1 IVPPVENADLPGVTP
16 EQRAEN
22 DCRLAQEDSLRNAY
36 IATFPTAGQID
47 SVISGLKEKVS
58 PCVRKVL
65 HSFITDSRG
74 NHKVLVRFIQEAD
87 RQRKLMKGIALLRM
101 LSEKDR
107 RDVSYEVLEDHFLH
121 TRDVSDDLYD
131 CSLSACATCTDVCPA
146 EVKDILNPRI
156 GTEMLTPYRA
166 FFQSKFTEAQADSFR
181 IHPQLLVEWVS
192 NHIAVDEKNNSQ
204 RIPVS
209 PEGVWR
215 SRVADSYSRN
225 VFFVALARSM

>member
-1 IVPPVENADLPGVTP
+1 MCQESSALVHYRIPAEPQGV
-16 EQRAEN
+16 
-22 DCRLAQEDSLRNAY
+22 
-36 IATFPTAGQID
+36 
-47 SVISGLKEKVS
+47 
-58 PCVRKVL
+58 
-65 HSFITDSRG
+65 
-74 NHKVLVRFIQEAD
+74 VRFIQEAD

-225 VFFVALARSM
+225 VFFVALARMHGYSCPYERYRRMCRICAFFRPETCSGQVSL